1 MEQQRRVLR
10 LRHWA
15 AAWVAGHVLLT
26 GVATAAGSNDSF
38 AALSKYIE
46 QARQDWKVPGVAVGV
61 IRDGEVVYVRGFGA
75 REAGKEPRVDQHSLF
90 QIGSLTK
97 AFTATALGLLV
108 DEGKL
113 RWDDPVV
120 KYVPTFRVADPWL
133 TRNITVRDVVGHRTG
148 LEGGTHTI
156 VPTDSARLL
165 NDTSR
170 LVSKVPFRDAVLYS
184 NTMYDVAGQVV
195 AAVSGMSWD
204 EFVRRRLFVPL
215 QMGESSPDVV
225 AAGIWKRE
233 QLAPSM
239 YGRAPAGRASVDDVP
254 NANVAMPHWLTDQG
268 SRALPWQILLTNGG
282 GASGSIVSNLQDL
295 LRWTRFNLGDGRDA
309 NGTEL
314 LRTET
319 LREVQTPQL
328 FVRDAPSA
336 SFDIKWRAVE
346 QLDPSAAR
354 RAYPPAYALG
364 WFVNSYRGH
373 RYVNH
378 GGALLGG
385 MSSIAFIPEK
395 RMAVVVLANSYGYG
409 GRGLLN
415 DSIALRAFDEMLGV
429 EPHDWSAEFLRTMQA
444 SEQDKQAANQQLQR
458 SRLKHAPPSL
468 PLSAYVGE
476 YENEAFGK
484 IRVEQAGKELLLQLP
499 GVFSWRLQPWHHD
512 TFRLQVGN
520 DGVELMQFFMNFQVD
535 ARGRVSSVDPGWAL
549 FGGAFKPVAQ

>member
-1 MEQQRRVLR
+1 MKQRWMLR
-10 LRHWA
+10 LRLWA
-15 AAWVAGHVLLT
+15 AAWGAGQVGL
-26 GVATAAGSNDSF
+26 AGSAMAASSDDSF
-38 AALSKYIE
+38 AALSEYIE

-75 REAGKEPRVDQHSLF
+75 REVGKEPRVDAHTLF

-113 RWDDPVV
+113 SWDDPVV
-120 KYVPTFRVADPWL
+120 KHVPSFRVADPWL
-133 TRNITVRDVVGHRTG
+133 TQNITVRDVVGHRTG

-165 NDTSR
+165 HDTSR
-170 LVSKVPFRDAVLYS
+170 LTSRVPFRDAVLYS

-195 AAVSGMSWD
+195 AAVAGMSWD

-215 QMGESSPDVV
+215 QMSESSPDVV
-225 AAGIWKRE
+225 AAGIWPRE
-233 QLAPSM
+233 RLAPTM
-239 YGRAPAGRASVDDVP
+239 YGRAPAGRASLDDVP
-254 NANVAMPHWLTDQG
+254 KANVAMPHWLTEQG

-295 LRWTRFNLGDGRDA
+295 LQWTRFNLGEGRDA
-309 NGTEL
+309 SGSAL
-314 LRTET
+314 IRAAT

-328 FVRDAPSA
+328 FIRDAPSA
-336 SFDIKWRAVE
+336 SFEIQWSAVE
-346 QLDPSAAR
+346 RLDPEAAR

-364 WFVNSYRGH
+364 WFVNSYRGY
-373 RYVNH
+373 RYVDH

-385 MSSIAFIPEK
+385 TSSIAFMPER

-409 GRGLLN
+409 GRGMLN
-415 DSIALRAFDEMLGV
+415 DAITLRAFDQMLGV
-429 EPHDWSAEFLRTMQA
+429 ESHDWSADFLRTMQA
-444 SEQDKQAANQQLQR
+444 GERERQAADQQLQR
-458 SRLKHAPPSL
+458 SRLKNAPHSL

-476 YENEAFGK
+476 YENDAFGK
-484 IRVEQAGKELLLQLP
+484 IRVEQTGKELTLQLP
-499 GVFSWRLQPWHHD
+499 GVFSWRLQHWHHD

-520 DGVELMQFFMNFQVD
+520 DGLELMQFFLNFQVD
-535 ARGRVSSVDPGWAL
+535 ARGRVSSFDPGWVL
-549 FGGAFKPVAQ
+549 LGGAFKPVAK